1 MCITQGIGEMKDQ
14 NFKGICAL
22 TVVGDDMTLGAAQ
35 QRRDSALIA
44 DGWDTS
50 VERAGSRDRTG
61 DRMRSLGVR
70 MGTIKLHFRKR
81 G

>member
-1 MCITQGIGEMKDQ
+1 MCITRDTGEMKDW
-14 NFKGICAL
+14 NSREICAV

-35 QRRDSALIA
+35 RRRDSALIA
-44 DGWDTS
+44 DGLATS
-50 VERAGSRDRTG
+50 VGHAGNRDKTG

-81 G
+81 E